1 MEETVSPRSPPPGRW
16 RLSQG
21 IQRTLAV
28 VGVAF
33 LIHLIPL
40 FLPRNMPEQE
50 LAIARATPD
59 AQQRVAVLL
68 PLKENAKATGAELRE
83 AAELIMEKAPAEARI
98 LLEEAKK
105 REPGAVESQ
114 LLQARICQ
122 LERMDRCVQETLER
136 AVHMAPQDARPDLL
150 RAEMSERA
158 GNLAGALEALA
169 RARSK
174 QPQDTA
180 VGLRYARLLSVTAR
194 HEEAEA
200 VMRQLEPQL
209 SNREL
214 LLQMG
219 ILKTRA
225 GRNQE
230 ARAFFAQAVGEAPG
244 SPVAHYHLGMSH
256 FQLGD
261 VDAAEEELRT
271 ADRLDVSN
279 PDALAALCA
288 LQIQAARYEAARIT
302 KMDLERRFQDRQE
315 LIRSACRM
323 DR

>member
-1 MEETVSPRSPPPGRW
+1 MSPRPPPTGRW
-16 RLSQG
+16 RLNRG
-21 IQRTLAV
+21 IQQTLAV

-50 LAIARATPD
+50 LAIARAIPN
-59 AQQRVAVLL
+59 AQQRVSVLL
-68 PLKENAKATGAELRE
+68 PLKENPKATGADLRE
-83 AAELIMEKAPAEARI
+83 AAELLLEGAPSEARI

-105 REPGAVESQ
+105 REPGAIETQ

-122 LERMDRCVQETLER
+122 LERMERCVQETLER
-136 AVHMAPQDARPDLL
+136 AAEMAPQDARPDLL

-158 GNLAGALEALA
+158 GNLPEALEALA

-174 QPQDTA
+174 QPQSTA

-194 HEEAEA
+194 HEEAET
-200 VMRQLEPQL
+200 VMRQLGPQL
-209 SNREL
+209 SSREL
-214 LLQMG
+214 LLQLG

-230 ARAFFAQAVGEAPG
+230 ARALFARAVGEAPG
-244 SPVAHYHLGMSH
+244 SAVAHYHLGMSH

-279 PDALAALCA
+279 PEALAALCA
-288 LQIQAARYEAARIT
+288 LQIQAARFEAARIT
-302 KMDLERRFQDRQE
+302 RMDLERRFQDRQD
-315 LIRSACRM
+315 LIRSACRT

>member
-1 MEETVSPRSPPPGRW
+1 LKIGRMMPPW
-16 RLSQG
+16 RLNRALQ
-21 IQRTLAV
+21 QTLAV

-33 LIHLIPL
+33 LIHLIPF

-50 LAIARATPD
+50 LAIARAIPT

-68 PLKENAKATGAELRE
+68 PLKENAKATGADLRE
-83 AAELIMEKAPAEARI
+83 AAELLLEGAPSEARI

-105 REPGAVESQ
+105 REPGAVETQ

-122 LERMDRCVQETLER
+122 LERMERCVQETLDR
-136 AVHMAPQDARPDLL
+136 AEQMAPQDARPNLL
-150 RAEMSERA
+150 RAEMSEKA

-169 RARSK
+169 RANSK
-174 QPQDTA
+174 QPQNKA
-180 VGLRYARLLSVTAR
+180 VGLSYARLLSVSAR
-194 HEEAEA
+194 HEEAET
-200 VMRQLEPQL
+200 VLRQLEPQL
-209 SNREL
+209 STREL

-219 ILKTRA
+219 MLKTRA
-225 GRNQE
+225 GRDQE
-230 ARAFFAQAVGEAPG
+230 ARAFFARAVGEAPE
-244 SPVAHYHLGMSH
+244 SAAAHYHLGMSH

-279 PDALAALCA
+279 PEALAALCA
-288 LQIQAARYEAARIT
+288 LQIRASRLEAARIT
-302 KMDLERRFQDRQE
+302 KMDLERRFQERQE
-315 LIRSACRM
+315 LIRNACRM

>member
-1 MEETVSPRSPPPGRW
+1 VEETVRPRPPPEGRW
-16 RLSQG
+16 RLSQATR
-21 IQRTLAV
+21 RTLGV

-50 LAIARATPD
+50 LAIARAIPS

-68 PLKENAKATGAELRE
+68 PLKENAKATGADLRE
-83 AAELIMEKAPAEARI
+83 AAELLLEGAPAEALL
-98 LLEEAKK
+98 LLEEAKQ
-105 REPGAVESQ
+105 REPGAVETQ

-122 LERMDRCVQETLER
+122 LERMERCVQETLER
-136 AVHMAPQDARPDLL
+136 ASRMAPGDVRPDLL
-150 RAEMSERA
+150 RAEMSEKA
-158 GNLAGALEALA
+158 GNLPGAVEALA
-169 RARSK
+169 RARDK
-174 QPQDTA
+174 QPENTA
-180 VGLRYARLLSVTAR
+180 VGLSYARLLSVTAR
-194 HEEAEA
+194 HEEAET
-200 VMRQLEPQL
+200 VMRQLGPQL
-209 SNREL
+209 SSRDL
-214 LLQMG
+214 LLQLG

-225 GRNQE
+225 GSDQE
-230 ARAFFAQAVGEAPG
+230 ARTFFARAVGEDP
-244 SPVAHYHLGMSH
+244 SYPVTHYYLGMSH
-256 FQLGD
+256 FRLGD
-261 VDAAEEELRT
+261 VDSAEEELRA

-288 LQIQAARYEAARIT
+288 LQIQAARFEAARIT